1 MKSWLCDAAALA
13 RPGAMRHTGAM
24 NRAAL
29 PPLHILLALAIVA
42 VWGSNFVVI
51 KLALDALPPL
61 TLAALRFT
69 FVIAPGILF
78 LKRPAAP
85 WRNLAAYG
93 LLIGVGQFGL
103 MFIAMRGMISPGLA
117 SLVAQM
123 QVFFTIALAMR
134 LTGERIH
141 GFQLAALALVGA
153 GLAWLM
159 LHANAEVTP
168 LGIALTL
175 LSGAAWAGGNVVAR
189 ATPGVNMVAFVVWAS
204 LFSAPPL
211 FVLALV
217 FEGWPAM
224 AHGVAHASAA
234 IWAAVIWQ
242 ALGNS
247 IFGYG
252 CWAWLLAR
260 HPAATISPI
269 SLLVPVF
276 GMGASRLLLGEPLP
290 SWKLTAALLVLS
302 GLAINILWPMV
313 SRRAAAAAVGTA

>member
-1 MKSWLCDAAALA
+1 MKRD
-13 RPGAMRHTGAM
+13 
-24 NRAAL
+24 AL
-29 PPLHILLALAIVA
+29 PPLHVLLALAIVA
-42 VWGSNFVVI
+42 VWGTNFVVV

-69 FVIAPGILF
+69 FVVLPAVF
-78 LKRPAAP
+78 FVKRPVVP

-93 LLIGVGQFGL
+93 ILIGVGQFGL
-103 MFIAMRGMISPGLA
+103 MFMAMHGLISPGLA

-123 QVFFTIALAMR
+123 QVFFTIALAMGV
-134 LTGERIH
+134 TGERIQ
-141 GFQLAALALVGA
+141 GFQLAALALAGA

-168 LGIALTL
+168 LGLTL
-175 LSGAAWAGGNVVAR
+175 TLISAAAWACGNVVAR
-189 ATPGVNMVAFVVWAS
+189 ATPGVNMVAFVIWAS

-211 FVLALV
+211 YALALV
-217 FEGWPAM
+217 FDGWPAI
-224 AHGVAHASAA
+224 AHGVTHASPG
-234 IWAAVIWQ
+234 IWAAVAWQ

-260 HPAATISPI
+260 HPAATISPL

-276 GMGASRLLLGEPLP
+276 GMGASWLLLGEPLS
-290 SWKLTAALLVLS
+290 SWKLTAAALVLS
-302 GLAINILWPMV
+302 GLAINTLWPRLA
-313 SRRAAAAAVGTA
+313 RRPVASVA

>member
-1 MKSWLCDAAALA
+1 MKRDS
-13 RPGAMRHTGAM
+13 
-24 NRAAL
+24 L
-29 PPLHILLALAIVA
+29 PPLHALLALAIVA

-69 FVIAPGILF
+69 FVVLPAIF
-78 LKRPAAP
+78 FVKRPAVP

-103 MFIAMRGMISPGLA
+103 IFIAMHGMISPGIA

-123 QVFFTIALAMR
+123 QVFVTIGLAMW
-134 LTGERIH
+134 LTGERVRE
-141 GFQLAALALVGA
+141 FQIAALALAAA

-159 LHANAEVTP
+159 LHANGEVTP
-168 LGIALTL
+168 LGLTLTL
-175 LSGAAWAGGNVVAR
+175 LSAAAWAGGNVVAR
-189 ATPGVNMVAFVVWAS
+189 AQPGVNMLAFVIWAS
-204 LFSAPPL
+204 VFSAPPL
-211 FVLALV
+211 FVLALL
-217 FEGWPAM
+217 FDGWPAI
-224 AHGVAHASAA
+224 AHGISHASPA
-234 IWAAVIWQ
+234 IWGAVAWQ
-242 ALGNS
+242 AVGNS

-276 GMGASRLLLGEPLP
+276 GMGASWLLLGEPLS
-290 SWKLTAALLVLS
+290 SWKLTAAALVLS
-302 GLAINILWPMV
+302 GLAVNTLGPALA
-313 SRRAAAAAVGTA
+313 RRVAARTA

>member
-1 MKSWLCDAAALA
+1 MKRDS
-13 RPGAMRHTGAM
+13 
-24 NRAAL
+24 L
-29 PPLHILLALAIVA
+29 PPLHALLALAIVA

-69 FVIAPGILF
+69 FVVLPAIF
-78 LKRPAAP
+78 FVKRPQVP

-103 MFIAMRGMISPGLA
+103 IFIAMHGMISPGIA

-123 QVFFTIALAMR
+123 QVFVTIGLAMW
-134 LTGERIH
+134 LSGERVRR
-141 GFQLAALALVGA
+141 FQIAALALAGA

-159 LHANAEVTP
+159 LHANGEVTP
-168 LGIALTL
+168 LGLTLTL
-175 LSGAAWAGGNVVAR
+175 LSAAAWAGGNVVAR
-189 ATPGVNMVAFVVWAS
+189 ATPGVNMLAFVIWAS

-211 FVLALV
+211 FALALAV
-217 FEGWPAM
+217 DGWPAI
-224 AHGVAHASAA
+224 AHGISHASPA
-234 IWAAVIWQ
+234 IWGAVAWQ
-242 ALGNS
+242 AVGNS

-260 HPAATISPI
+260 HPAAVISPI

-276 GMGASRLLLGEPLP
+276 GMGASWLLLGEPLS
-290 SWKLTAALLVLS
+290 SWKLTAAALVLS
-302 GLAINILWPMV
+302 GLAINTLGPALA
-313 SRRAAAAAVGTA
+313 RRAAERVA